1 MNTNNKFIDS
11 KLILRG
17 IGLVFTAL
25 GLAAQFCSTM
35 ANNKREELEMK
46 ETVRKEV
53 ARQLAI
59 PMKRD
64 P

>member
-1 MNTNNKFIDS
+1 MNTNKFIDS

-17 IGLVFTAL
+17 IGLVFTGL
-25 GLAAQFCSTM
+25 GLAAQFFATV
-35 ANNKREELEMK
+35 ANNKRDQIEMR
-46 ETVRKEV
+46 EAVQKEV
-53 ARQLAI
+53 ARQLAL

>member
-1 MNTNNKFIDS
+1 MNTNKLIDS

-17 IGLVFTAL
+17 IGLVFTAI
-25 GLAAQFCSTM
+25 GLAAQFCSTFV
-35 ANNKREELEMK
+35 NNKREELEMR
-46 ETVRKEV
+46 EAVQKEV

>member
-1 MNTNNKFIDS
+1 MNTNKLVDS

-17 IGLVFTAL
+17 IGLVFTAI

-35 ANNKREELEMK
+35 ANNKREQIEMR
-46 ETVRKEV
+46 EAVQKEV

>member
-1 MNTNNKFIDS
+1 MNTNKLIDG

-35 ANNKREELEMK
+35 VNNKREELEMR
-46 ETVRKEV
+46 EAVQKEV
-53 ARQLAI
+53 ARQLAL

>member
-1 MNTNNKFIDS
+1 MNTNKFIDS

-17 IGLVFTAL
+17 IGLAFTAI

-35 ANNKREELEMK
+35 VNNKREQIEMR
-46 ETVRKEV
+46 EAVQKEV

>member
-1 MNTNNKFIDS
+1 MNTNKFIDS

-17 IGLVFTAL
+17 IGLVFTAI
-25 GLAAQFCSTM
+25 GLAAQLCSTM
-35 ANNKREELEMK
+35 VNNKREQIEMC
-46 ETVRKEV
+46 EAVQKEV

>member
-1 MNTNNKFIDS
+1 MNTNKFIDS

-25 GLAAQFCSTM
+25 GLAAQFCSAM

-53 ARQLAI
+53 ARQLAL

>member
-1 MNTNNKFIDS
+1 MNNNKLLDG
-11 KLILRG
+11 KMILRG
-17 IGLVFTAL
+17 IGLIFTGI
-25 GLAAQFCSTM
+25 GLAAQFCATM
-35 ANNKREELEMK
+35 VNNKRDQLEMR
-46 ETVRKEV
+46 EAVQKEV